1 MPDTKENIVLLQLDK
16 LCSFTVKMGLP
27 LTSGTVPVPW
37 TPSELVPD
45 AVYFVRAFAVCP
57 NATYGTSQ
65 CGVGNSKGFFQV
77 NQINSRPGNLKGA
90 VIGMCFAGP
99 VIFFAYF
106 GIDSALTKR
115 KDKKTQGTGQSHI
128 APAQMDEKVTT
139 LT

>member
-1 MPDTKENIVLLQLDK
+1 MLLQLDK
-16 LCSFTVKMGLP
+16 LCSFTVKTGLP
-27 LTSGTVPVPW
+27 LTAGTVEWEP
-37 TPSELVPD
+37 TELVPN
-45 AVYFVRAFAVCP
+45 AVYFVRAFAVCA

-77 NQINSRPGNLKGA
+77 NQINSRPHNLIGA

-106 GIDSALTKR
+106 GIDTALTKR
-115 KDKKTQGTGQSHI
+115 KDKKTQGTGVTHI
-128 APAQMDEKVTT
+128 APEQMDEKAST

>member
-1 MPDTKENIVLLQLDK
+1 MPHANIRMVLLQLDK
-16 LCSFTVKMGLP
+16 LCSFTVKTNLP
-27 LTSGTVPVPW
+27 LTSNTVEWEP
-37 TPSELVPD
+37 TELVPN

-65 CGVGNSKGFFQV
+65 CGVGNSKGYFQI
-77 NQINSRPGNLKGA
+77 NQINSRPGNLIGA

-99 VIFFAYF
+99 VIFFTYF

-115 KDKKTQGTGQSHI
+115 KDKKAQGTGQTI
-128 APAQMDEKVTT
+128 APGQMDEKVST